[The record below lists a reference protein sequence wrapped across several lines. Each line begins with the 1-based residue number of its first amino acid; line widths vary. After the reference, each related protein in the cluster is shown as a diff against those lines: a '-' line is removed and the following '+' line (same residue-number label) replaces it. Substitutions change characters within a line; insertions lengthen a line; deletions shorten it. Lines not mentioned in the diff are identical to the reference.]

1 MYIWLIVAGILL
13 IAELLTGTF
22 YLLMLALA
30 SIFTWFAMLAGAG
43 FLMQAV
49 VFLISASVLVY
60 LTRRWRA
67 QINQKNTPNLADNL
81 DAGEIISA
89 HNWIDGIGHTHYRGT
104 QWRVLL
110 DTPDDA
116 PLTDGSYRIVKLDGV
131 HIRVARL
138 NPNNQD

>member
-30 SIFTWFAMLAGAG
+30 SVVTWFAMQAGAG

-49 VFLISASVLVY
+49 VFLISASVLIY
-60 LTRRWRA
+60 ITRRLRV
-67 QINQKNTPNLADNL
+67 QLNQKNKPNLADNL
-81 DAGEIISA
+81 DAGQIITVQ
-89 HNWIDGIGHTHYRGT
+89 NWIDGVGHTHYRGT

-110 DTPDDA
+110 DASDDA
-116 PLTDGSYRIVKLDGV
+116 PLTDGSYRIVKLEGV
-131 HIRVARL
+131 QIRVARL
-138 NPNNQD
+138 KSNQ